1 MRQKLALVV
10 KVGVSAALLYFVLR
24 KVDLASVGNRL
35 HDINFIWLAAA
46 LGVLTVQMLLNAFRW
61 RLIAELCSIFVTFR
75 RTFRF
80 IMIGIFF
87 NQALPSSIGGDAVR
101 AWLLVRDGAS
111 WASSTYS
118 VLIDR
123 IVGLFALAVFVV
135 GSLAW
140 AFVLIINPAARL
152 TLLII
157 GFGAIAGIVAFTLLR
172 HLRDTA
178 LTRWSVIRH
187 LVQLST
193 LAGDTLLSLKAG
205 PIVIILS
212 LCIQFL
218 TVLSAWCLGKA
229 AQAPLEFLQALVL
242 IPPVMLISTLPV
254 SIAGWGV
261 RETALV
267 LAFGYAGLSQTD
279 GLIVSLLLGALM
291 VAIGIAGGIVW
302 LMTTPLTPKSSSAQ
316 SDQSLSAA
324 SRSLTKPLPR

>member
-1 MRQKLALVV
+1 MRHKLALVI

-24 KVDLASVGNRL
+24 KVDLASVGNRFY
-35 HDINFIWLAAA
+35 DISFIWLATA
-46 LGVLTVQMLLNAFRW
+46 LAVLIVQMLLNTYRW
-61 RLIAELCSIFVTFR
+61 RVIAELCGILITFG

-80 IMIGIFF
+80 IMIGTFF
-87 NQALPSSIGGDAVR
+87 NQTLPSSVGGDAVR
-101 AWLLVRDGAS
+101 IWLLVRDGAS

-123 IVGLFALAVFVV
+123 MVGVFALAVFVV

-140 AFVLIINPAARL
+140 AFVMITNPAGRL
-152 TLLII
+152 TLLIV
-157 GFGAIAGIVAFTLLR
+157 GFGTIAGIIAFTLLR
-172 HLRDTA
+172 YVRHST

-193 LAGDTLLSLKAG
+193 LAGDTLLSLKTG
-205 PIVIILS
+205 PIVTILS

-229 AQAPLEFLQALVL
+229 AHAPLELLQALVL

-267 LAFGYAGLSQTD
+267 LAFAYAGLSQTD
-279 GLIVSLLLGALM
+279 GLIVSLLLGAIM
-291 VAIGIAGGIVW
+291 VAIGIAGGVVW
-302 LMTTPLTPKSSSAQ
+302 LVTTPLTPESSSAQ
-316 SDQSLSAA
+316 SDQSQPAA
-324 SRSLTKPLPR
+324 RRSLTQPLQR